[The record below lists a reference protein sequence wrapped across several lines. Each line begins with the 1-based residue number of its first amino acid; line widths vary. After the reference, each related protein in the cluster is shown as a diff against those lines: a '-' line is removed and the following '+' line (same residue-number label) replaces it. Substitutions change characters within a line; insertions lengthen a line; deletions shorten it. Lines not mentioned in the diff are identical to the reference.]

1 MTPQMK
7 SIIRNFSIQLLIY
20 SVLLVVYF
28 ALVENHL
35 GEPLVALFEKSLA
48 AYAVVSLVLIL
59 VQALFLDGIVSF
71 IAKRLRLES

>member
-1 MTPQMK
+1 MTTEIK

-20 SVLLVVYF
+20 SVLLIAYF

-59 VQALFLDGIVSF
+59 VQALFLDGVVSF
-71 IAKRLRLES
+71 IVKRLGLES